1 MKNIFEIR
9 TGGGK
14 GMFTLRRF
22 DGYYHTGEPRFA
34 HVKNLSRDPHEALSK
49 AQDYVRAEGEDVASA
64 LEDFDPNNVSSLN
77 AWGECDPMRQQSLNL
92 IAKGT
97 MPCGKY
103 FGQAISDIPIDY
115 FANWYLD
122 GDIDSERSDTMKE
135 RIRLQVIS
143 RRDDFMAV
151 VEANKAAQAQREA
164 DIEAKRSKSN
174 HVGDVGQRIV
184 IETTI
189 TFSKGFEG
197 FYGTTFINSLED
209 AEGNVFIYRGNC
221 IGEKGDK
228 LTLKATVKEHG
239 EHDGVR
245 QTVISRPKVLESAQP
260 CAA

>member
-1 MKNIFEIR
+1 MERFFIA
-9 TGGGK
+9 TGRGNGL
-14 GMFTLRRF
+14 FTLRQLDRYSH
-22 DGYYHTGEPRFA
+22 DGEPTHS
-34 HVKNLSRDPHEALSK
+34 HVKSLSRDPAVALQK
-49 AQDYVRAEGEDVASA
+49 AQAHIESA
-64 LEDFDPNNVSSLN
+64 GYDPKSDLESFDPKNARDLT
-77 AWGECDPMRQQSLNL
+77 AWGECDPEQQQRIRL
-92 IAKGT
+92 IERGV
-97 MPCGKY
+97 MPYGKH
-103 FGQAISDIPIDY
+103 FGQRFDDIPVEY
-115 FANWYLD
+115 FANWYFD
-122 GDIDSERSDTMKE
+122 GDIDSERSDIVKE
-135 RIRLQVIS
+135 RIRLQVIC

-164 DIEAKRSKSN
+164 EVEAKRSKSN
-174 HVGDVGQRIV
+174 HVGEVGQRIL

-239 EHDGVR
+239 EYDGVR